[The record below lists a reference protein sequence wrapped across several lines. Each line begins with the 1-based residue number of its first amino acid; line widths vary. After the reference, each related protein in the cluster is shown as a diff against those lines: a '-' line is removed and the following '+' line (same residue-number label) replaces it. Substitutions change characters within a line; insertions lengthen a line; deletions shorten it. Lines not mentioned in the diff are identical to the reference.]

1 MVTDWSGGLMHTAWQ
16 ASDMTLVVKLLVS
29 SMSSGIEAS
38 HPATECTVCSTVKE
52 PHVLGTL
59 VSCHLSHKCVS
70 ESPL

>member
-38 HPATECTVCSTVKE
+38 HPATECMFHSEGTACTRDISQLPSITQVC
-52 PHVLGTL
+52 L
-59 VSCHLSHKCVS
+59 
-70 ESPL
+70 